1 MYEDFI
7 KQANTQ
13 FEQLF
18 APQRKLGGLY
28 VDYVAKLTNYQM
40 EAAKAYSD
48 LGVEQLRALA
58 KVSDAKS
65 LQAFVENQ
73 SKTAKTLSEKLSQ
86 DANTLAGFGKDFG
99 AELQKL
105 AQENVSTFGKAA
117 GKAA

>member
-1 MYEDFI
+1 MYEDFM
-7 KQANTQ
+7 KQASGQ

-28 VDYVAKLTNYQM
+28 VDYLSKLTSYQM

-65 LQAFVENQ
+65 LQAFVDSQ
-73 SKTAKTLSEKLSQ
+73 SKTAKALSEKMSQ
-86 DANTLAGFGKDFG
+86 DASTLAGFGKDFG

-105 AQENVSTFGKAA
+105 AQENAAGFGKAA
-117 GKAA
+117 